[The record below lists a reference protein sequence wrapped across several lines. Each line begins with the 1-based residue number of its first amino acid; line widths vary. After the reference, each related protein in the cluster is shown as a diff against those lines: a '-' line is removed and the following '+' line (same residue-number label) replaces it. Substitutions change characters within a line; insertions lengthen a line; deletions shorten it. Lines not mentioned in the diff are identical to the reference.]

1 MKKGGRPEPGSS
13 ETPVVKVGVRDPLDV
28 HVGQQL
34 RRRRLALKIRLKK
47 FSKDAGVTQKQIQR
61 YESGEN
67 RTIARRLFD
76 FARLLKVS
84 PEYFFEGYG
93 EPSSKSTYR
102 RASHEEAAFAMGHA
116 SRESLAL
123 LRAFEKVESQA
134 VRQEVLRMIL
144 DLEGM

>member
-1 MKKGGRPEPGSS
+1 VKKGVRPEPGSS
-13 ETPVVKVGVRDPLDV
+13 ETPVVKAGVSDSLDV

-47 FSKDAGVTQKQIQR
+47 FSKDAGVSQKQIQR
-61 YESGEN
+61 FESGEN

-76 FARLLKVS
+76 SGILFR
-84 PEYFFEGYG
+84 GYG
-93 EPSSKSTYR
+93 EPLRKSAYR

-116 SRESLAL
+116 TRESMAL
-123 LRAFEKVESQA
+123 LRAFQKVESQP
-134 VRQEVLRMIL
+134 VRQDVLCMIL